1 MLNSR
6 SQHNTNILIIDDD
19 PQLVTQYDDALK
31 EYPCNIDIADSGEK
45 AIACI
50 NATPP
55 DLVILEINLNDRT
68 GNRIFNKLI
77 KIDSNPQIIVTNS
90 KHSLSIA
97 TSVLRQGALDYI
109 EKPISQRR
117 LKDTV
122 SEALS
127 RQSINSALNRY
138 QSRIYRGGYGSFIGE
153 SPAMRKIY
161 LLIKSASTTKASVFI
176 TGESGTGKEVC
187 AEMIHRLS
195 QRSENRIVA
204 LNCAAIPKDL
214 IESEVFGHVK
224 GAFTGAVAN
233 RDGAASA
240 AHDGTLFLDE
250 IGEMNMD
257 LQSKLLR
264 FIQLQKFQK
273 VGSTNL
279 EEVDVRF
286 ISATNRDPIQQI
298 REGLFREDLYYRLN
312 VINVHLPPLRERGKD
327 ILLLANRFL
336 MEYTKQE
343 NKQFEKFTPEA
354 ENLLL
359 AYYWPGNIRELQNVI
374 LNIVVLQNGTRVLP
388 SMLPPSLL
396 EALDPKSTFYQSIPK
411 PIEHLD
417 DCDDYNLESGS
428 VTMTVNDIISLADIE
443 HQAIEKAIALCDGN
457 IVQAAKHL
465 GVSPSTLYRK
475 RNDKS

>member
-1 MLNSR
+1 MLNSIQ
-6 SQHNTNILIIDDD
+6 SQHSTNILIVESDPTLIMQYTKALSEYSCRID
-19 PQLVTQYDDALK
+19 LASNGK
-31 EYPCNIDIADSGEK
+31 EASIKIDS
-45 AIACI
+45 
-50 NATPP
+50 NPP
-55 DLVILEINLNDRT
+55 DLVILEISLTEVADYK
-68 GNRIFNKLI
+68 IFSKLI
-77 KIDSNPQIIVTNS
+77 KINSNPQIIITNS

-97 TSVLRQGALDYI
+97 TTVLRQGALDYI
-109 EKPISQRR
+109 EKPLSQHR
-117 LKDTV
+117 LKDTI

-127 RQSINSALNRY
+127 RQSINSALKRY

-176 TGESGTGKEVC
+176 SGESGTGKEVC

-195 QRSENRIVA
+195 RRSENKIVA

-224 GAFTGAVAN
+224 GAFTGAVSN
-233 RDGAASA
+233 RDGAATA

-250 IGEMNMD
+250 IGEMNLD

-273 VGSTNL
+273 VGSTQL

-298 REGLFREDLYYRLN
+298 KEGLFREDLYYRLN
-312 VINVHLPPLRERGKD
+312 VINIHLPPLRERGKD

-336 MEYTKQE
+336 AEYNKQE
-343 NKQFEKFTPEA
+343 NKHFEKFTPEA
-354 ENLLL
+354 ESLLL

-396 EALDPKSTFYQSIPK
+396 EALDPKSTFYKSIPK
-411 PIEHLD
+411 LIENQD
-417 DCDDYNLESGS
+417 TFDEFNSEPGS
-428 VTMTVNDIISLADIE
+428 ITMTVNDIIALSDLE
-443 HQAIEKAIALCDGN
+443 HQAIEKAIHLCDGN

-475 RNDKS
+475 RNDK